1 MKLKTSTPPLSNFA
15 TQSMTDIVFL
25 LLIFFLLSSTFIL
38 QTGIKVQ
45 LPQTSVGEPSAEQS
59 LVLSIAGDGS
69 VYLNEDL
76 VSKPELVGRI
86 RQRLVNRDQIIILR
100 ADRTLALDKVVEV
113 MDVAKSAGASRFLI
127 ATQTQQ
133 E

>member
-1 MKLKTSTPPLSNFA
+1 
-15 TQSMTDIVFL
+15 
-25 LLIFFLLSSTFIL
+25 
-38 QTGIKVQ
+38 
-45 LPQTSVGEPSAEQS
+45 VGEPSAEQS